1 MGNRYILL
9 NEIDKELKENSSII
23 YDTYESHTA
32 LFTKKNLNNLLGRLK
47 EYIPY
52 APIVNPYPKQR
63 LRCIDSTA
71 AAMLSH
77 FMNTEQ
83 DYLSVY
89 KELEKNNSNIV
100 SKFFYDKVLEK
111 YMDKQHSDEYEI
123 TLNLPDKV
131 NLDLKEINN
140 NLTTIY
146 AYIKEYPED
155 EIYIENLILPDYFK
169 GDFRIYIQWKDK
181 IHIKN
186 LIAPRATIIINRIL
200 DSIGSE
206 AKKSFVIDNIE
217 CFKLI
222 NRGFYDIKIKNI
234 QLNDLELNYEP
245 TIEAEER
252 RGLTS
257 KISIENLNINTHRIV
272 KILGNVDIKN
282 RNQDNISDGGNNIKQ
297 NLFKDKKFVITGA
310 ISGYSNRNT
319 IIDIIKMNGGK
330 VSSTVNKDT
339 DYLLCEGL
347 SNSSKSKKAM
357 QYGTKIINGDD
368 FREMYKTSK

>member
-1 MGNRYILL
+1 MGNRFVII
-9 NEIDKELKENSSII
+9 NKTDMNLKTPII
-23 YDTYESHTA
+23 YDSYELRECAYS
-32 LFTKKNLNNLLGRLK
+32 KKNLNNLVGKQK
-47 EYIPY
+47 ENIPY
-52 APIVNPYPKQR
+52 IAVTHSLSKRICGLNGTD
-63 LRCIDSTA
+63 I
-71 AAMLSH
+71 AMLTH
-77 FMNTEQ
+77 TIKDEK
-83 DYLSVY
+83 
-89 KELEKNNSNIV
+89 KEHAELYWYDKLERTYSNLV
-100 SKFFYDKVLEK
+100 EKLFYDKVLEK
-111 YMDKQHSDEYEI
+111 YMDKQHSDEYKI
-123 TLNLPDKV
+123 TLNLPNKI

-245 TIEAEER
+245 TIETEER
-252 RGLTS
+252 RGLTT

-272 KILGNVDIKN
+272 KILGSVDIKN

-319 IIDIIKMNGGK
+319 IIDIIEMNGGK

-368 FREMYKTSK
+368 FREMYKTSL